1 MKKTLFGFLV
11 FATALNISAQVNETA
26 VYQNLAR
33 DIFKE
38 LIEINTT
45 FRYGSTKAAEA
56 RATESLLPIWFRVNG
71 AIKSGAFNFKIVR

>member
-45 FRYGSTKAAEA
+45 FRYGSTKLQ
-56 RATESLLPIWFRVNG
+56 RRWQPGSDLQDFLTTIFR
-71 AIKSGAFNFKIVR
+71 